1 MYKTS
6 KEQQLT
12 FDGFNQSCGMKLNPK
27 DEYVI
32 LADMIDWA
40 AVEAEYSALFK
51 SRRGRPAASARMAL
65 GSLIIQK
72 RANLSDRKLIKEIAR
87 NVSYQ
92 YFLGL
97 QSFQQT
103 SPIKHGVL
111 PEFRKRLGKD
121 FLVRVNDLPQEGEL
135 DACARRGQAGVA
147 RREREHGNHDSRRHL
162 LAVEH
167 PLPAGLLPPQR
178 GPRET

>member
-72 RANLSDRKLIKEIAR
+72 RANLSDRKLVKEIAR

-111 PEFRKRLGKD
+111 PEFRKRLGKARHVVPARIARLTAREMGED
-121 FLVRVNDLPQEGEL
+121 ELVALYLLHGYRRPLLTEASLP
-135 DACARRGQAGVA
+135 
-147 RREREHGNHDSRRHL
+147 
-162 LAVEH
+162 
-167 PLPAGLLPPQR
+167 
-178 GPRET
+178 